1 MMHKNGKWYSTHSKR
16 FETKLARKSQ
26 SKLKLYK
33 ITVIQIIWAPC
44 EMKKIY
50 RKLARTLV
58 KHNRH
63 CRSKFE
69 NLRGCCDI
77 LESSRESA

>member
-1 MMHKNGKWYSTHSKR
+1 MGIQLIQNVSKQN
-16 FETKLARKSQ
+16 SQ
-26 SKLKLYK
+26 EKVKAKLKLYK
-33 ITVIQIIWAPC
+33 MTVIQIIWAPC